1 MALVFY
7 VLPLLLLFS
16 CRRLVLFTDL
26 FFFSSIFP
34 KYFIIPIISGLT
46 SFIPAS
52 KNKNDDVHPSPQN
65 NKTQL
70 LH

>member
-26 FFFSSIFP
+26 FFFISIFP